1 MNVLRQITDFFKSLS
16 NLYSDDKTIT
26 YMFVVPSIVL
36 TFLSSN
42 KAKSQYNN
50 VKQMYNQFVVTPS
63 TQLFRAC
70 ESIWKITCQVRKGE
84 LKPWTAFQSIV
95 SSPIWSFL
103 FFFPISTNDTVAE
116 LPYEDKYL
124 QIFNDAVNT
133 TENPNEEI
141 DVVQYS
147 YGHHAQR
154 NGGLFLRQ
162 TIPFVSLLRHAMRAN
177 KISSFCRTQL
187 CSSFTAHGSLTPAHR
202 GIDKP
207 RPLPKHTACGDDKQ
221 VSDLYNPTDDDEV
234 ETEHEHEDEH
244 EPESTLPHTPRP
256 SGL

>member
-84 LKPWTAFQSIV
+84 LKPWTAFQSIA

-141 DVVQYS
+141 DMSSSILMDTTPNGTVVMLYDRPS
-147 YGHHAQR
+147 HSFHYYATR
-154 NGGLFLRQ
+154 CVQ
-162 TIPFVSLLRHAMRAN
+162 TKYLHSAALNYMLKFHRTWIIDAKPTVS
-177 KISSFCRTQL
+177 
-187 CSSFTAHGSLTPAHR
+187 
-202 GIDKP
+202 IDKLT
-207 RPLPKHTACGDDKQ
+207 RPLPKTHGVWGPTNK
-221 VSDLYNPTDDDEV
+221 VSD
-234 ETEHEHEDEH
+234 
-244 EPESTLPHTPRP
+244 
-256 SGL
+256 